1 MEEIKGLEPLNAFY
15 NVWLLSKELHYHCAI
30 FPFWWRRRESNS
42 RLTGASCMFSH
53 YYYNPIKT
61 LVDRKGFEPLTQECK
76 SRIFP
81 IKLTAHKNFGGTGE
95 NRTLNF
101 WLQARHFPI
110 KTTIPFWCSRED
122 LNLQPSDYKTVALP
136 FELLE
141 RLDPAVGIE
150 PTFTPSKGVYLPLV
164 DTGIGCETWVRTRER

>member
-1 MEEIKGLEPLNAFY
+1 MVFFY
-15 NVWLLSKELHYHCAI
+15 SI
-30 FPFWWRRRESNS
+30 
-42 RLTGASCMFSH
+42 
-53 YYYNPIKT
+53 
-61 LVDRKGFEPLTQECK
+61 D
-76 SRIFP
+76 
-81 IKLTAHKNFGGTGE
+81 KNFGGTGE

-141 RLDPAVGIE
+141 HLDPAVGIE